1 MAWDAM
7 KVASAAARARRRQVA
22 ARVHFMLNMTIL
34 HEHKARAR
42 MHIYIYIYEGTHT
55 SINVQDKLAALSL
68 TPTSLVK
75 QGTRVRRREHGC
87 WPFRPV

>member
-1 MAWDAM
+1 VAWDAM

-42 MHIYIYIYEGTHT
+42 MHIYIYEGTHT

>member
-42 MHIYIYIYEGTHT
+42 MHIYIYEGTHA

>member
-42 MHIYIYIYEGTHT
+42 MHIYIYEGTHT